1 MSLITSASPWTSSSS
16 SSSTTSKRTS
26 SIGKRRTQKAVRD
39 NVDYSTDSIDI
50 ADVED
55 TDLSLSEPM
64 QSTIAM
70 NEERGKTVNDMLNRI
85 TASHS
90 GDDLVDFKPVDTN
103 LAKQRNKESFE
114 SPMLKRAA
122 GLPEY
127 TPSDLGTDHL
137 SNYTKSYEAG
147 AILGK
152 PYYNKGSSSSD
163 GSSDTALMQKLNYIT
178 HILEDIQLE
187 KTSNITEELILYSF
201 LGVFVIFIVDS
212 FARVGKY
219 HR

>member
-1 MSLITSASPWTSSSS
+1 MSLITSASPWT
-16 SSSTTSKRTS
+16 TTSKRTP

-39 NVDYSTDSIDI
+39 NVEYSTDVY
-50 ADVED
+50 VED

-70 NEERGKTVNDMLNRI
+70 NEERGKTVNDMLNKI
-85 TASHS
+85 TASHA

-103 LAKQRNKESFE
+103 LAKQRQENFE

-127 TPSDLGTDHL
+127 TPSDMGTDHL

>member
-16 SSSTTSKRTS
+16 TTSKRTP

-39 NVDYSTDSIDI
+39 NVDYSTDSTDIDV
-50 ADVED
+50 DD
-55 TDLSLSEPM
+55 NDLTLSEPM

-70 NEERGKTVNDMLNRI
+70 NEERGKTVNDMLNKI
-85 TASHS
+85 TASHA
-90 GDDLVDFKPVDTN
+90 GDDLVDFKPIDTN
-103 LAKQRNKESFE
+103 LAKQREKENFE

-127 TPSDLGTDHL
+127 MPSDIGTDHL
-137 SNYTKSYEAG
+137 SNYTKSYAAG

-152 PYYNKGSSSSD
+152 PYYNRGSSDSSSS
-163 GSSDTALMQKLNYIT
+163 SNDTALMQKLNYIT

>member
-1 MSLITSASPWTSSSS
+1 MSLITSASPWT
-16 SSSTTSKRTS
+16 TTSKRTP

-39 NVDYSTDSIDI
+39 NVDYTDF
-50 ADVED
+50 DVD
-55 TDLSLSEPM
+55 DPDLNLSEPM

-85 TASHS
+85 TASHA
-90 GDDLVDFKPVDTN
+90 GDDLVDFKPIDTN
-103 LAKQRNKESFE
+103 LAKQRQTKEVSKESFE

-127 TPSDLGTDHL
+127 TPSDMGIDHL

-152 PYYNKGSSSSD
+152 PYYNKGSSDSSS
-163 GSSDTALMQKLNYIT
+163 SSDTALMQKLNYIT